1 MLKENFQIS
10 EQSSYMVS
18 FSHSYSD
25 DKREGE
31 SVPLKPGIH
40 AEEKMKAK
48 TEVQSPSFQG
58 NSFAEE
64 GKVLEDEVFKWSLI
78 ELKTRL
84 NTFIKLVASEG
95 QYVRSVEIIGR
106 RGPAPGFGLGWGA
119 HGGRRG
125 GYSAKEPDEFVR
137 LLQP

>member
-40 AEEKMKAK
+40 AEEKMKAE

-58 NSFAEE
+58 YSFAEE
-64 GKVLEDEVFKWSLI
+64 GKVLEDGVFKWSLI

-84 NTFIKLVASEG
+84 NTFMKLVASEG
-95 QYVRSVEIIGR
+95 
-106 RGPAPGFGLGWGA
+106 
-119 HGGRRG
+119 
-125 GYSAKEPDEFVR
+125 
-137 LLQP
+137 